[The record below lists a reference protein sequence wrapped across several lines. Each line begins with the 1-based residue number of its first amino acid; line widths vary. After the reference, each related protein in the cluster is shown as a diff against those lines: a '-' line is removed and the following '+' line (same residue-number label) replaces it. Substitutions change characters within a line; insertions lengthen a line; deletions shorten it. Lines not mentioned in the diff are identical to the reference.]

1 MTTSM
6 KNIKNNIPQGLL
18 SVAGA
23 IALATLSTSMMVD
36 SASAAALKSGESLT
50 VNYSQAF
57 GGGTVKALL
66 DFKVDSLTSSVATLL
81 LKVTNNTT
89 LGTLTNAG
97 LASIGFSADPNA
109 TAVAISQVTGTGESN
124 KFDGAT
130 LGNIPSLS
138 KVEICAWSGNNCNG
152 GGQNDLLAVGQ
163 TDTFKL
169 TLNGAFNTATGINFD
184 DFGVKFQTSAGST
197 EFYGTSSITT
207 PPPPG
212 GGGGGTGAVPEPL
225 TMLGAGAAVAFG
237 SYFKKRADKNG
248 RKA

>member
-1 MTTSM
+1 MTTSL

-50 VNYSQAF
+50 VNYSKAF

-89 LGTLTNAG
+89 LGSLANAG

-109 TAVAISQVTGTGESN
+109 TGVSISQVNGTGEAD

-130 LGNIPSLS
+130 LASIPSLS
-138 KVEICAWSGNNCNG
+138 NVEICAWSGNNCNG
-152 GGQNDLLAVGQ
+152 GAQGDLLAVGS

-184 DFGVKFQTSAGST
+184 NFGVKFQTSAGST
-197 EFYGTSSITT
+197 EFYGTSSIT

-225 TMLGAGAAVAFG
+225 TMMGAGVAVAFG
-237 SYFKKRADKNG
+237 SYFKKRADKNSN
-248 RKA
+248 KA